1 MFDDLNTEGYTA
13 VQLMKMN
20 EELAE
25 ELDKFADENHEDEP
39 DNYIQY
45 YKYACEK
52 VLKRW
57 DGA

>member
-1 MFDDLNTEGYTA
+1 MFDDLNTTGFTA
-13 VQLMKMN
+13 AQLTRMN

-25 ELDKFADENHEDEP
+25 ELDKFVDGYMEYQA
-39 DNYIQY
+39 Y

-52 VLKRW
+52 VLKMW